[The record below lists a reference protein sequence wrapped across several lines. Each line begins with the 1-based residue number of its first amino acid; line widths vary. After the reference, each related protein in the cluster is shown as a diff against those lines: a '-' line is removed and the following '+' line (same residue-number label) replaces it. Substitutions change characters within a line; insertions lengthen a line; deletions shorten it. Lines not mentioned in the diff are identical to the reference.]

1 MSFACVLMMV
11 LLGSSVVVAFVLQP
25 LHGES
30 DGSMTSAGFHQSCH
44 GVSLQTIKRD
54 LLKSLNLQTEPQV
67 PVGLLHSVH
76 EQWKMAFSALS
87 NQAHGSEA
95 KITVLFSVPVAHT
108 ASVSDGGNNNSVKC
122 CSLTSEVFMKDL
134 GWDNW
139 VIHPLSLTVTHC
151 KLCSGVG
158 NAVQL
163 CSLPTSANT
172 THVPCCHP
180 TSQKMVP
187 IVYMDEFGSVVISSV
202 QLTQGC
208 GCSFQRYHGPSGSQ

>member
-87 NQAHGSEA
+87 NQAHGSE
-95 KITVLFSVPVAHT
+95 VAHT

-158 NAVQL
+158 NAVQCL
-163 CSLPTSANT
+163 HEFTDWTNADLA
-172 THVPCCHP
+172 VPCCHP

-208 GCSFQRYHGPSGSQ
+208 GCATDNNQQPINK

>member
-1 MSFACVLMMV
+1 MSLTCVLMMV

-30 DGSMTSAGFHQSCH
+30 DGSMTSVGFHQSCH

-67 PVGLLHSVH
+67 PMGLLDSVH
-76 EQWKMAFSALS
+76 EQWKMAFSVS
-87 NQAHGSEA
+87 NQAH
-95 KITVLFSVPVAHT
+95 VAHS
-108 ASVSDGGNNNSVKC
+108 ASVSDGGNSNSVKC
-122 CSLTSEVFMKDL
+122 CSLTSEVFMKEL

-158 NAVQL
+158 NAVQCL
-163 CSLPTSANT
+163 HGHPQIGQVQIVV
-172 THVPCCHP
+172 VPCCHP

-187 IVYMDEFGSVVISSV
+187 IVYIDEFGSVVISSV

-208 GCSFQRYHGPSGSQ
+208 GCATDNNQQPINK

>member
-1 MSFACVLMMV
+1 MSLTCVLMMV

-30 DGSMTSAGFHQSCH
+30 DGSMTSVGFHQSCH

-67 PVGLLHSVH
+67 PMGLLDSVH
-76 EQWKMAFSALS
+76 EQWKMAFSVS
-87 NQAHGSEA
+87 NQAH
-95 KITVLFSVPVAHT
+95 VAHS
-108 ASVSDGGNNNSVKC
+108 ASVSDGGNSNSVKC
-122 CSLTSEVFMKDL
+122 CSLTSEVFMKEL

-151 KLCSGVG
+151 KLCSGF
-158 NAVQL
+158 
-163 CSLPTSANT
+163 TDWTNT
-172 THVPCCHP
+172 DLAVPCCHP

-187 IVYMDEFGSVVISSV
+187 IVYIDEFGSVVISSV

-208 GCSFQRYHGPSGSQ
+208 GCATDNNQQPINK

>member
-1 MSFACVLMMV
+1 MSFASVLMMV

-30 DGSMTSAGFHQSCH
+30 DGSMPSAGFHQSCH

-67 PVGLLHSVH
+67 PVGLLDSVH

-87 NQAHGSEA
+87 NQAHGSE
-95 KITVLFSVPVAHT
+95 VAHS

-139 VIHPLSLTVTHC
+139 VIHPLSLTVTDC

-158 NAVQL
+158 NAVQCL
-163 CSLPTSANT
+163 HGHPQIGQ
-172 THVPCCHP
+172 VPCCHP

-208 GCSFQRYHGPSGSQ
+208 GCATDNNQQPINK

>member
-1 MSFACVLMMV
+1 MSLTCVLMMV

-30 DGSMTSAGFHQSCH
+30 DGSMTSVGFHQSCH

-67 PVGLLHSVH
+67 PMGLLDSVH
-76 EQWKMAFSALS
+76 EQWKMAFSVS
-87 NQAHGSEA
+87 NQAHE
-95 KITVLFSVPVAHT
+95 VLLVNVAHS
-108 ASVSDGGNNNSVKC
+108 ASVSDGGNSNSVKC
-122 CSLTSEVFMKDL
+122 CSLTSEVFMKEL

-158 NAVQL
+158 NHYLQCIL
-163 CSLPTSANT
+163 LWSLYFLK
-172 THVPCCHP
+172 VPCCHP

-187 IVYMDEFGSVVISSV
+187 IVYIDEFGSVVISSV

-208 GCSFQRYHGPSGSQ
+208 GCATDNNQQPINK

>member
-1 MSFACVLMMV
+1 MSFASVLMMV

-30 DGSMTSAGFHQSCH
+30 DGSMPSAGFHQSCH

-67 PVGLLHSVH
+67 PVGLLDSVH
-76 EQWKMAFSALS
+76 EQWKMAFM
-87 NQAHGSEA
+87 AHS
-95 KITVLFSVPVAHT
+95 

-139 VIHPLSLTVTHC
+139 VIHPLSLTVTDC

-158 NAVQL
+158 NAVQCL
-163 CSLPTSANT
+163 HGHPQIGQVKIL
-172 THVPCCHP
+172 VPCCHP

-208 GCSFQRYHGPSGSQ
+208 GCSFERYHGPSGSQ